1 MDEQISLLWKKVFS
15 LPSITTRSIKIAYFY
30 VGTNI
35 IIRHVLKLIFSMV
48 CVDIRKN
55 ETGDWIKNQNA
66 IGEWKFGYQLL

>member
-15 LPSITTRSIKIAYFY
+15 LPSITIRSIKIACFY